1 VDTVRDIHK
10 AGVVHRDLKPANI
23 CINSQLEPYIVDFGM
38 AKKIIHNKKHIEER
52 NINNII
58 GSPNYISQNVLNLIE
73 PTRRDD
79 MEALI
84 YIILYMLLDD
94 TAYINYTNNTIDIQK
109 DISTITTLVLNNNIN
124 ENLLVAL
131 KYIRKLNYSQIP
143 NYDYAAGLLL
153 L

>member
-1 VDTVRDIHK
+1 
-10 AGVVHRDLKPANI
+10 
-23 CINSQLEPYIVDFGM
+23 
-38 AKKIIHNKKHIEER
+38 
-52 NINNII
+52 
-58 GSPNYISQNVLNLIE
+58 
-73 PTRRDD
+73 
-79 MEALI
+79 
-84 YIILYMLLDD
+84 MLLDD